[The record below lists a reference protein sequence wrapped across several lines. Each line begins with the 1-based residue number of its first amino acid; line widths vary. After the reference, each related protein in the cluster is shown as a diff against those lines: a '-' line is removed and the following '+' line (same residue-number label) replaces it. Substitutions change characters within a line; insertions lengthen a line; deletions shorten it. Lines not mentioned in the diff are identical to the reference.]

1 MGKKS
6 FVLYIIKYESAKK
19 LKFID
24 ELQNLFD
31 VKLFSFDNAI
41 ENRKARN
48 LIRRFSRLHISKTKN
63 IYEKYNLSRDM
74 SVKHEAS
81 IIINSMLMHYM
92 TERSSRH
99 PMRTK
104 LMLKLL
110 ADEAIKRNLYTDVLS
125 PENNIIIS
133 NAALFHDLGKLDI
146 SPSILTKSGKLTP
159 EEYEIIKTHT
169 TKGRD
174 MMLSCKNIITCNE
187 KQVKFFSEIIY
198 SHHEHWDGSGYPQG
212 LRGEEIPV
220 SARLMAI
227 ADVYDAMTSKR
238 IYKEAY
244 SHEET
249 IKTVLM
255 GSGTHFD
262 PLAVELFLNLQNKF
276 RDIASY
282 YRDK

>member
-6 FVLYIIKYESAKK
+6 FVLYVIKYESTKK

-31 VKLFSFDNAI
+31 VKFFSFDNGI
-41 ENRKARN
+41 KNRKTRN
-48 LIRRFSRLHISKTKN
+48 LIRRFLRSHIFKTKN
-63 IYEKYNLSRDM
+63 IYEKHNLSHDM
-74 SVKHEAS
+74 SVKHEAC
-81 IIINSMLMHYM
+81 IIINSMLMYYM
-92 TERSSRH
+92 TGRSSRH

-110 ADEAIKRNLYTDVLS
+110 ADEAIKRNLHTDVLS

-133 NAALFHDLGKLDI
+133 NAALFHDLGKLGI

-169 TKGRD
+169 TIGRD
-174 MMLSCKNIITCNE
+174 MMLSCKNIIAHGE

-244 SHEET
+244 SHEEAVKT
-249 IKTVLM
+249 ILR

-262 PLAVELFLNLQNKF
+262 PQAVELFLNLQDKF
-276 RDIASY
+276 HDIASY